1 MSHAET
7 LTPPLPERFA
17 ASSIAETARLETAA
31 ETLAE
36 YIGYLSV
43 EIDVEQEQAMPN
55 AERIKALE
63 HELTTVLGE
72 RRALTP
78 SNRNI
83 INRALYIYA
92 PALKRMHEGTP

>member
-17 ASSIAETARLETAA
+17 ASPIAETARLETAA

-43 EIDVEQEQAMPN
+43 EIDVEQ
-55 AERIKALE
+55 
-63 HELTTVLGE
+63 
-72 RRALTP
+72 
-78 SNRNI
+78 
-83 INRALYIYA
+83 
-92 PALKRMHEGTP
+92 

>member
-1 MSHAET
+1 MST
-7 LTPPLPERFA
+7 LSP
-17 ASSIAETARLETAA
+17 IAETARLEAA
-31 ETLAE
+31 TETLAE

-43 EIDVEQEQAMPN
+43 EIDVEQEQATPN

-63 HELTTVLGE
+63 RELDIVLGE

-78 SNRNI
+78 SNRDI

-92 PALKRMHEGTP
+92 PVLKRMHGGTP